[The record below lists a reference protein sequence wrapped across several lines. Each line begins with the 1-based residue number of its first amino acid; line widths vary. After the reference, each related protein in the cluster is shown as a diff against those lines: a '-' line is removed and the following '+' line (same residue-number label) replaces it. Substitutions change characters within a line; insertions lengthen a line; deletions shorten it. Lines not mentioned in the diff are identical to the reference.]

1 MQVSTA
7 IHTYHKGE
15 VPNAMAHTTPLDQKP
30 STLVKNDNMKE
41 EQVSFKVTLLEED
54 PECSWN
60 FEKIEVR
67 RFVVPKDRSTS
78 MIYLKEKIRS
88 LFGNKIESGVNLQI
102 HWKDKDGDFIRVRSD
117 QELLIGRLENKDVFN
132 LTVLA
137 GSGTLT
143 VNEDNAD
150 SLAHVH

>member
-1 MQVSTA
+1 MTGYFFHVIFHS
-7 IHTYHKGE
+7 
-15 VPNAMAHTTPLDQKP
+15 MDQKP
-30 STLVKNDNMKE
+30 PILVKNDNMKE
-41 EQVSFKVTLLEED
+41 EQVSFKATLLEED
-54 PECSWN
+54 PECSWS

-78 MIYLKEKIRS
+78 MIYLEERIRS
-88 LFGNKIESGVNLQI
+88 LFGNHIESGVNLQI

-117 QELLIGRLENKDVFN
+117 QELLIGLLENKDVFN

-143 VNEDNAD
+143 VNQDNAD

>member
-1 MQVSTA
+1 MKDTIFKLESLKTA
-7 IHTYHKGE
+7 DFGE
-15 VPNAMAHTTPLDQKP
+15 ISVLK
-30 STLVKNDNMKE
+30 
-41 EQVSFKVTLLEED
+41 
-54 PECSWN
+54 
-60 FEKIEVR
+60 
-67 RFVVPKDRSTS
+67 RF
-78 MIYLKEKIRS
+78 
-88 LFGNKIESGVNLQI
+88 
-102 HWKDKDGDFIRVRSD
+102 RSD

>member
-1 MQVSTA
+1 
-7 IHTYHKGE
+7 
-15 VPNAMAHTTPLDQKP
+15 
-30 STLVKNDNMKE
+30 MKE
-41 EQVSFKVTLLEED
+41 EQVFFKVTLLEEN

-78 MIYLKEKIRS
+78 MIYLKERIRLRS
-88 LFGNKIESGVNLQI
+88 LFGNQIESGVNLQI

-117 QELLIGRLENKDVFN
+117 QELLIGLLENKNVFN

-137 GSGTLT
+137 GNGTLT
-143 VNEDNAD
+143 VNENNAD

>member
-1 MQVSTA
+1 MPQIFQKCGRRRRKAIPKTA
-7 IHTYHKGE
+7 SE
-15 VPNAMAHTTPLDQKP
+15 ALLA
-30 STLVKNDNMKE
+30 VKNDNMKE
-41 EQVSFKVTLLEED
+41 EQVFFKVTLLEEN

-78 MIYLKEKIRS
+78 MIYLKERIRLRS
-88 LFGNKIESGVNLQI
+88 LFGNQIESGVNLQI

-117 QELLIGRLENKDVFN
+117 QELLIGLLENKNVFN

-137 GSGTLT
+137 GNGTLT
-143 VNEDNAD
+143 VNENNAD

>member
-1 MQVSTA
+1 
-7 IHTYHKGE
+7 
-15 VPNAMAHTTPLDQKP
+15 MAHSMNQKTP
-30 STLVKNDNMKE
+30 TLIRNDNMKE
-41 EQVSFKVTLLEED
+41 EQVNFKVTLLEEHQD
-54 PECSWN
+54 CSWS

-78 MIYLKEKIRS
+78 MIYLKERVRS
-88 LFGNKIESGVNLQI
+88 LFGNQIESGVNLQI

-117 QELLIGRLENKDVFN
+117 QELLIGLLENKNVFN

-137 GSGTLT
+137 GNGTLT